1 MSTYLLAFGD
11 DPQVRKVSCN
21 PWHQEISHEIVV
33 VVEDLF
39 ARADRGGDRGRPRG
53 DQEHDYNHSQP
64 QRSAVTKGW
73 AESEIVFQGHRL
85 LRQYVQGFQVPGL

>member
-1 MSTYLLAFGD
+1 MSKRKDENAFM
-11 DPQVRKVSCN
+11 
-21 PWHQEISHEIVV
+21 I
-33 VVEDLF
+33 
-39 ARADRGGDRGRPRG
+39 DRQGG

>member
-1 MSTYLLAFGD
+1 MIHKAGFV
-11 DPQVRKVSCN
+11 DPGQLTFSHGGVRAR
-21 PWHQEISHEIVV
+21 HQRIHPPTT
-33 VVEDLF
+33 DQ
-39 ARADRGGDRGRPRG
+39 G

>member
-1 MSTYLLAFGD
+1 MRMKIKD
-11 DPQVRKVSCN
+11 
-21 PWHQEISHEIVV
+21 HEIL
-33 VVEDLF
+33 ESQEWSTTMEI
-39 ARADRGGDRGRPRG
+39 PRG

-85 LRQYVQGFQVPGL
+85 LRQYVQGFQVPGF